1 MENNKEVTENTQK
14 PVDEPTQKDKT
25 FTQDDV
31 NNIVAKNVK
40 EEMAKM
46 LKKLNVED
54 FDNAKSA
61 IDEYKKHQDAQK
73 SELDKALEKTSSLES
88 EAEKWKRLSQ
98 EKDLEIALGDVLGE
112 LEVDTKHKTVLK
124 KLIDNDGLF
133 AETGEVNK
141 DSLKSQLDK
150 IIEEQLPMLKGQP
163 STKVGVESKDAKP
176 IKSSQKGVLDE
187 MYKNSKYYK

>member
-14 PVDEPTQKDKT
+14 QVEEPTQKDKT

-46 LKKLNVED
+46 LKKLDVED

-61 IDEYKKHQDAQK
+61 IEEYKKHQDAQK
-73 SELDKALEKTSSLES
+73 SELEKALEKTSSLES

-98 EKDLEIALGDVLGE
+98 EKDLEIA
-112 LEVDTKHKTVLK
+112 
-124 KLIDNDGLF
+124 
-133 AETGEVNK
+133 
-141 DSLKSQLDK
+141 SRS
-150 IIEEQLPMLKGQP
+150 
-163 STKVGVESKDAKP
+163 
-176 IKSSQKGVLDE
+176 
-187 MYKNSKYYK
+187 